1 MFESQNFPN
10 ITNLKVNEIND
21 LRNVL
26 KTLMFENQKFSEHYK
41 NPLTTQNNII
51 KISLA
56 DFG

>member
-1 MFESQNFPN
+1 
-10 ITNLKVNEIND
+10 VNKIND

-41 NPLTTQNNII
+41 NPLTTQNRII

>member
-26 KTLMFENQKFSEHYK
+26 ETLLFENQKFSEHYK
-41 NPLTTQNNII
+41 NPLTTQNRII